1 MACYFFHI
9 RDNGVM
15 LEDPDGV
22 ELADLEAARD
32 KCRKLIRTVLQEE
45 GMTAEFSA
53 NREFQIDDEDG
64 RTVLVVPFR
73 SILAGLKMAV

>member
-15 LEDPDGV
+15 LEDPDGI
-22 ELADLEAARD
+22 ELADLDAARD
-32 KCRKLIRTVLQEE
+32 KCKKLIRTVLQEE
-45 GMTAEFSA
+45 GMTEEFSA
-53 NREFQIDDEDG
+53 NREFQVIDELG

-73 SILAGLKMAV
+73 SILAGLQIAV